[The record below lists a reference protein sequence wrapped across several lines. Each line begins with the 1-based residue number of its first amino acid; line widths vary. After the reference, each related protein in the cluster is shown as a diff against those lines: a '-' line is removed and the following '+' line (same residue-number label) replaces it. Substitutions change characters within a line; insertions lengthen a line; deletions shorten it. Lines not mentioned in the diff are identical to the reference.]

1 MIAKLL
7 DFLDGLYP
15 SVNSRSPFVGKNLL
29 RRVILSGIYHTNN
42 FLCWYYHNIKKKPI
56 SSPEEADYVV
66 SLTTYPARVGNVWRV
81 IEMAANQRGIQDKYA
96 ICLYLIKSKFEGIDL
111 PAKIKELQAR
121 GLTVKFNEENL
132 KCHNKYFYAFKDYP
146 EKTVITIDDDLQY
159 NHHTISGLIKKNKEY
174 PKCIVYNRGARVIP
188 NKSFNM
194 WPSVQKATNPHT
206 DIYPL
211 GVGGVLYP
219 PHSCHEI
226 VLDNKIIKKTCL
238 CADDMWLNFTS
249 RLNQTNVV
257 QTNLSSTYMVLPD
270 SDQKTA
276 LWLTNT
282 ADNNDG
288 NDLQIGE
295 ISNWAKGQFGCDF
308 FVNINK

>member
-7 DFLDGLYP
+7 DFLDGIYP
-15 SVNSRSPFVGKNLL
+15 SVNSRSPFVGQNLL

-42 FLCWYYHNIKKKPI
+42 FLCWYYHNIKKKSI

-81 IEMAANQRGIQDKYA
+81 IEMAANQRDIKEKYA
-96 ICLYLIKSKFEGIDL
+96 ICLYLIKSEFDGIDL

-146 EKTVITIDDDLQY
+146 EKTIITIDDDLQY

-174 PKCIVYNRGARVIP
+174 PKCITYNLGSFVLKNRP
-188 NKSFNM
+188 FKS
-194 WPSVQKATNPHT
+194 WPDAIAQCTPHI

-219 PHSCHEI
+219 PHSCHSL
-226 VLDNKIIKKTCL
+226 VLKNDVIKKTCL
-238 CADDMWLNFTS
+238 CADDMWLNFSS
-249 RLNQTNVV
+249 RMNQTYVV
-257 QTNLSSTYMVLPD
+257 QTSFKSTYMVLPD
-270 SDQKTA
+270 STQENA
-276 LWLTNT
+276 LWKTNT
-282 ADNNDG
+282 NIEIVG
-288 NDLQIGE
+288 NDKQILQI
-295 ISNWAKGQFGCDF
+295 SDWAKEAFKCDF
-308 FVNINK
+308 FVNLK

>member
-1 MIAKLL
+1 MLAKLL
-7 DFLDGLYP
+7 DFLDGIYP

-42 FLCWYYHNIKKKPI
+42 FLCWYYHNIKKKTI

-81 IEMAANQRGIQDKYA
+81 IEMAANQRGIKEKYA
-96 ICLYLIKSKFEGIDL
+96 ICLYLIKSEFEGVDL

-174 PKCIVYNRGARVIP
+174 PDCIIYNRGNRILKNEP
-188 NKSFNM
+188 YNN
-194 WPSVQKATNPHT
+194 WPFVENLTCPQHDVFPT
-206 DIYPL
+206 

-219 PHSCHEI
+219 PHCCNEF
-226 VLDNKIIKKTCL
+226 VTDMGVIKKTCL
-238 CADDMWLNFTS
+238 RADDLWLNFMS
-249 RLNQTNVV
+249 RLNHTKVV
-257 QTNLSSTYMVLPD
+257 QSGLKSTYMVLPD
-270 SDQKTA
+270 TSQQTA
-276 LWLTNT
+276 LWLV
-282 ADNNDG
+282 NNDVIQVG
-288 NDLQIGE
+288 NDVQINE
-295 ISNWAKGQFGCDF
+295 ITKWSLKELNCDY
-308 FVNINK
+308 FVNV

>member
-1 MIAKLL
+1 MLAKLL
-7 DFLDGLYP
+7 DFLDGIYP
-15 SVNSRSPFVGKNLL
+15 SVNAHSPFIGKNLL

-42 FLCWYYHNIKKKPI
+42 FLCWYYHNIKKKSI

-81 IEMAANQRGIQDKYA
+81 IEMAANQRGIKEKYA
-96 ICLYLIKSKFEGIDL
+96 ICLYLIKSEFEGIDL

-174 PKCIVYNRGARVIP
+174 PKCIIYNRGNRILKNEP
-188 NKSFNM
+188 YNN
-194 WPSVQKATNPHT
+194 WPFVENLTCPQHDVFPT
-206 DIYPL
+206 

-219 PHSCHEI
+219 PHCCNRFVTDME
-226 VLDNKIIKKTCL
+226 VIKKTCL
-238 CADDMWLNFTS
+238 RADDLWLNFMS
-249 RLNQTNVV
+249 RLNHTKVV
-257 QTNLSSTYMVLPD
+257 QTGLKSTYMVLPD
-270 SDQKTA
+270 TSQQTA
-276 LWLTNT
+276 LWLV
-282 ADNNDG
+282 NNDVVQVG
-288 NDLQIGE
+288 NDVQINE
-295 ISNWAKGQFGCDF
+295 ITKWSLKELNCDY
-308 FVNINK
+308 FVNV

>member
-7 DFLDGLYP
+7 DFLDGIYP
-15 SVNSRSPFVGKNLL
+15 SVNSRSPFVGQNLL

-42 FLCWYYHNIKKKPI
+42 FLCWYYHNIKKKSI

-81 IEMAANQRGIQDKYA
+81 IEMAANQRGIQEKYA
-96 ICLYLIKSKFEGIDL
+96 ICLYLIKSEFEGIDL
-111 PAKIKELQAR
+111 PAKIKEFQAR

-174 PKCIVYNRGARVIP
+174 PKCIIYNRGNRILKNEP
-188 NKSFNM
+188 YNN
-194 WPSVQKATNPHT
+194 WPFVENLTCPQHDVFPT
-206 DIYPL
+206 

-219 PHSCHEI
+219 PHCCNRFVTDME
-226 VLDNKIIKKTCL
+226 VIKKTCL
-238 CADDMWLNFTS
+238 RADDLWLNFMS
-249 RLNQTNVV
+249 RLNHTKVV
-257 QTNLSSTYMVLPD
+257 QTGLKSTYMVLPD
-270 SDQKTA
+270 TSQQTA
-276 LWLTNT
+276 LWLV
-282 ADNNDG
+282 NNDVVQVG
-288 NDLQIGE
+288 NDVQINE
-295 ISNWAKGQFGCDF
+295 ITKWSLKELNCDY
-308 FVNINK
+308 FVNV

>member
-1 MIAKLL
+1 MLAKLL
-7 DFLDGLYP
+7 DFLDGIYP

-42 FLCWYYHNIKKKPI
+42 FLCWYYHNIKKKSI

-81 IEMAANQRGIQDKYA
+81 IEMAANQRGIKEKYA
-96 ICLYLIKSKFEGIDL
+96 ICLYLIKSEFEGVDL

-159 NHHTISGLIKKNKEY
+159 NHHTISELIKKNKEY
-174 PKCIVYNRGARVIP
+174 PDCIIYNRGNRILKNEPYNNWPFVE
-188 NKSFNM
+188 NM
-194 WPSVQKATNPHT
+194 TCPQQDVFPT
-206 DIYPL
+206 

-219 PHSCHEI
+219 PHCCNEF
-226 VLDNKIIKKTCL
+226 VTDMGVIKKTCL
-238 CADDMWLNFTS
+238 RADDLWLNFMS
-249 RLNQTNVV
+249 RLNHTKVV
-257 QTNLSSTYMVLPD
+257 QSGLKSTYMVLPD
-270 SDQKTA
+270 TSQQTA
-276 LWLTNT
+276 LWLV
-282 ADNNDG
+282 NNDVIQVG
-288 NDLQIGE
+288 NDVQINE
-295 ISNWAKGQFGCDF
+295 ITKWSLKELNCDY
-308 FVNINK
+308 FVNV

>member
-1 MIAKLL
+1 MLAKLL
-7 DFLDGLYP
+7 DFLDGIYP
-15 SVNSRSPFVGKNLL
+15 SVNAHSPFVGKNLL

-96 ICLYLIKSKFEGIDL
+96 ICLYLIKSEFEGIDL

-146 EKTVITIDDDLQY
+146 EKTIITIDDDLQY
-159 NHHTISGLIKKNKEY
+159 NHHSISGLIKKNKEY
-174 PKCIVYNRGARVIP
+174 PDCIIYNRGNRILKNEP
-188 NKSFNM
+188 YNN
-194 WPSVQKATNPHT
+194 WPFVEKLTCPQHDVFPT
-206 DIYPL
+206 

-219 PHSCHEI
+219 PHCCNRFVTDME
-226 VLDNKIIKKTCL
+226 VIKKTCL
-238 CADDMWLNFTS
+238 RADDLWLNFMS
-249 RLNQTNVV
+249 RLNHTKVV
-257 QTNLSSTYMVLPD
+257 QTGLKSTYMVLPD
-270 SDQKTA
+270 TSQQTA
-276 LWLTNT
+276 LWLV
-282 ADNNDG
+282 NNDVVQVG
-288 NDLQIGE
+288 NDVQINE
-295 ISNWAKGQFGCDF
+295 ITKWSLKELNCDY
-308 FVNINK
+308 FVNV

>member
-1 MIAKLL
+1 MLAKLL
-7 DFLDGLYP
+7 DFLDGIYP

-42 FLCWYYHNIKKKPI
+42 FLCWYYHNIKKKTI

-81 IEMAANQRGIQDKYA
+81 IEMAANQRGIKEKYA
-96 ICLYLIKSKFEGIDL
+96 ICLYLIKSEFEGVDL

-159 NHHTISGLIKKNKEY
+159 NHHSISGLIKKNKEY
-174 PKCIVYNRGARVIP
+174 PDCIIYNRGNRILKNEP
-188 NKSFNM
+188 YNN
-194 WPSVQKATNPHT
+194 WPFVENLTCPQHDVFPT
-206 DIYPL
+206 

-219 PHSCHEI
+219 PHCCNRFVTDME
-226 VLDNKIIKKTCL
+226 VIKKTCL
-238 CADDMWLNFTS
+238 RADDLWLNFMS
-249 RLNQTNVV
+249 RLNHTKVV
-257 QTNLSSTYMVLPD
+257 QTGLKSTYMVLPD
-270 SDQKTA
+270 TSQQTA
-276 LWLTNT
+276 LWLV
-282 ADNNDG
+282 NNDVVQVG
-288 NDLQIGE
+288 NDVQINE
-295 ISNWAKGQFGCDF
+295 ITKWSLKELNCDY
-308 FVNINK
+308 FVNV

>member
-1 MIAKLL
+1 MLAKLL
-7 DFLDGLYP
+7 DFLDGIYP
-15 SVNSRSPFVGKNLL
+15 SVNAHSPFVGKNLL

-42 FLCWYYHNIKKKPI
+42 FLCWYYHNIKKKSI

-81 IEMAANQRGIQDKYA
+81 IEMAANQRGIKEKYA
-96 ICLYLIKSKFEGIDL
+96 ICLYLIKSEFEGIDL

-174 PKCIVYNRGARVIP
+174 PKCIIYNRGNRILKNEP
-188 NKSFNM
+188 YNN
-194 WPSVQKATNPHT
+194 WPFVENLTCPQHDVFPT
-206 DIYPL
+206 

-219 PHSCHEI
+219 PHCCNRFVTDME
-226 VLDNKIIKKTCL
+226 VIKKTCL
-238 CADDMWLNFTS
+238 RADDLWLNFMS
-249 RLNQTNVV
+249 RLNHTKVV
-257 QTNLSSTYMVLPD
+257 QTGLKSTYMVLPD
-270 SDQKTA
+270 TGQQTA
-276 LWLTNT
+276 LWLV
-282 ADNNDG
+282 NNDVVQVG
-288 NDLQIGE
+288 NDVQINE
-295 ISNWAKGQFGCDF
+295 ITKWSLKELNCDY
-308 FVNINK
+308 FVNV

>member
-7 DFLDGLYP
+7 DFLDGIYP

-42 FLCWYYHNIKKKPI
+42 FLCWYYHNIKKKSI

-81 IEMAANQRGIQDKYA
+81 IEMAANQRGIKEKYA
-96 ICLYLIKSKFEGIDL
+96 ICLYLIKSEFEGIDL

-146 EKTVITIDDDLQY
+146 EKTIITIDDDLQY

-174 PKCIVYNRGARVIP
+174 PKCIIYNRGNRILNNEPYNNWPFVE
-188 NKSFNM
+188 NM
-194 WPSVQKATNPHT
+194 TCPQQDVFPT
-206 DIYPL
+206 

-219 PHSCHEI
+219 PHCCNEF
-226 VLDNKIIKKTCL
+226 VTDMGVIKKTCL
-238 CADDMWLNFTS
+238 RADDLWLNFMS
-249 RLNQTNVV
+249 RLNHTKVV
-257 QTNLSSTYMVLPD
+257 QSGLKSTYMVLPD
-270 SDQKTA
+270 TSQQTA
-276 LWLTNT
+276 LWLV
-282 ADNNDG
+282 NNDVVQVG
-288 NDLQIGE
+288 NDVQINE
-295 ISNWAKGQFGCDF
+295 ITKWSLTELNCDY
-308 FVNINK
+308 FVNV

>member
-1 MIAKLL
+1 MLAKLL
-7 DFLDGLYP
+7 DFLDGIYP

-42 FLCWYYHNIKKKPI
+42 FLCWYYHNIKKKTI

-81 IEMAANQRGIQDKYA
+81 IEMAANQRGIKEKYA
-96 ICLYLIKSKFEGIDL
+96 ICLYLIKSEFEGVDL

-159 NHHTISGLIKKNKEY
+159 NHHSISGLIKKNKEY
-174 PKCIVYNRGARVIP
+174 PDCIIYNRGNRILKNEP
-188 NKSFNM
+188 YNN
-194 WPSVQKATNPHT
+194 WPFVENLTCPQHDVFPT
-206 DIYPL
+206 

-219 PHSCHEI
+219 PHCCNEF
-226 VLDNKIIKKTCL
+226 VTDMGVIKKTCL
-238 CADDMWLNFTS
+238 RADDLWLNFMS
-249 RLNQTNVV
+249 RLNHTKVV
-257 QTNLSSTYMVLPD
+257 QSGLKSTYMVLPD
-270 SDQKTA
+270 TSQQTA
-276 LWLTNT
+276 LWLV
-282 ADNNDG
+282 NNDVIQVG
-288 NDLQIGE
+288 NDVQINE
-295 ISNWAKGQFGCDF
+295 ITKWSLKELNCDY
-308 FVNINK
+308 FVNV

>member
-1 MIAKLL
+1 MLAKLL
-7 DFLDGLYP
+7 DFLDGIYP

-42 FLCWYYHNIKKKPI
+42 FLCWYYHNIKKKSI

-81 IEMAANQRGIQDKYA
+81 IEMAANQRGIKEKYA
-96 ICLYLIKSKFEGIDL
+96 ICLYLIKSEFEGVDL

-174 PKCIVYNRGARVIP
+174 PDCIIYNRGNRILKNEPYNNWPFVE
-188 NKSFNM
+188 NM
-194 WPSVQKATNPHT
+194 TCPQQDVFPT
-206 DIYPL
+206 

-219 PHSCHEI
+219 PHCCNEF
-226 VLDNKIIKKTCL
+226 VTDMGVIKKTCL
-238 CADDMWLNFTS
+238 RADDLWLNFMS
-249 RLNQTNVV
+249 RLNHTKVV
-257 QTNLSSTYMVLPD
+257 QSGLKSTYMVLPD
-270 SDQKTA
+270 TSQQTA
-276 LWLTNT
+276 LWLV
-282 ADNNDG
+282 NNDVIQVG
-288 NDLQIGE
+288 NDEQINE
-295 ISNWAKGQFGCDF
+295 ITKWSLKELNCDY
-308 FVNINK
+308 FVNV

>member
-7 DFLDGLYP
+7 DFLDGIYP

-42 FLCWYYHNIKKKPI
+42 FLCWYYHNIKKKSI

-81 IEMAANQRGIQDKYA
+81 IEMAANQRGIKEKYA
-96 ICLYLIKSKFEGIDL
+96 ICLYLIKSEFEGIDL

-174 PKCIVYNRGARVIP
+174 PKCIIYNRGNRILNNEPYNNWPFVE
-188 NKSFNM
+188 NM
-194 WPSVQKATNPHT
+194 TCPQQDVFPT
-206 DIYPL
+206 

-219 PHSCHEI
+219 PHCCNEF
-226 VLDNKIIKKTCL
+226 VTDMGVIKKTCL
-238 CADDMWLNFTS
+238 RADDLWLNFMS
-249 RLNQTNVV
+249 RLNHTKVV
-257 QTNLSSTYMVLPD
+257 QSGLKSTYMVLPD
-270 SDQKTA
+270 TSQQTA
-276 LWLTNT
+276 LWLV
-282 ADNNDG
+282 NNDVVQVG
-288 NDLQIGE
+288 NDVQINE
-295 ISNWAKGQFGCDF
+295 ITKWSLTELDCDY
-308 FVNINK
+308 FVNV

>member
-7 DFLDGLYP
+7 DFLDGIYP
-15 SVNSRSPFVGKNLL
+15 SVNSRSPFVGQNLL

-42 FLCWYYHNIKKKPI
+42 FLCWYYHNIKKKSI

-96 ICLYLIKSKFEGIDL
+96 ICLYLIKSEFEGIDL

-174 PKCIVYNRGARVIP
+174 PKCIIYNRGNRILKNEP
-188 NKSFNM
+188 YNN
-194 WPSVQKATNPHT
+194 WPFVENLTCPQHDVFPT
-206 DIYPL
+206 

-219 PHSCHEI
+219 PHCCNRFVTDME
-226 VLDNKIIKKTCL
+226 VIKKTCL
-238 CADDMWLNFTS
+238 RADDLWLNFMS
-249 RLNQTNVV
+249 RLNHTKVV
-257 QTNLSSTYMVLPD
+257 QSGLKSTYMVLPD
-270 SDQKTA
+270 TSQQTA
-276 LWLTNT
+276 LWLV
-282 ADNNDG
+282 NNDVVQVG
-288 NDLQIGE
+288 NDVQINE
-295 ISNWAKGQFGCDF
+295 ITKWSLKELNCDY
-308 FVNINK
+308 FVNV

>member
-1 MIAKLL
+1 MLAKLL
-7 DFLDGLYP
+7 DFLDGIYP

-42 FLCWYYHNIKKKPI
+42 FLCWYYHNIKKKTI

-81 IEMAANQRGIQDKYA
+81 IEMAANQRGIKEKYA
-96 ICLYLIKSKFEGIDL
+96 ICLYLIKSEFEGVDL

-159 NHHTISGLIKKNKEY
+159 NHHTISELIKKNKEY
-174 PKCIVYNRGARVIP
+174 PDCIIYNRGNRILKNEPYNNWPFVE
-188 NKSFNM
+188 NM
-194 WPSVQKATNPHT
+194 ACPQQDVFPT
-206 DIYPL
+206 

-219 PHSCHEI
+219 PHCCNEF
-226 VLDNKIIKKTCL
+226 VTDMGVIKKTCL
-238 CADDMWLNFTS
+238 RADDLWLNFMS
-249 RLNQTNVV
+249 RLNHTKVV
-257 QTNLSSTYMVLPD
+257 QSGLKSTYMVLPD
-270 SDQKTA
+270 TSQQTA
-276 LWLTNT
+276 LWLV
-282 ADNNDG
+282 NNDVIQVG
-288 NDLQIGE
+288 NDVQINE
-295 ISNWAKGQFGCDF
+295 ITKWSLKELNCDY
-308 FVNINK
+308 FVNV

>member
-1 MIAKLL
+1 MLAKLL
-7 DFLDGLYP
+7 DFLDGIYP
-15 SVNSRSPFVGKNLL
+15 SVNAHSPFVGKNLL

-42 FLCWYYHNIKKKPI
+42 FLCWYYHNIKKKSI

-81 IEMAANQRGIQDKYA
+81 IEMAANQRGIKEKYA
-96 ICLYLIKSKFEGIDL
+96 ICLYLIKSEFEGIDL

-174 PKCIVYNRGARVIP
+174 PKCIIYNRGNRILKNEP
-188 NKSFNM
+188 YNN
-194 WPSVQKATNPHT
+194 WPFVENLTCPQHDVFPT
-206 DIYPL
+206 

-219 PHSCHEI
+219 PHCCNRFVTDME
-226 VLDNKIIKKTCL
+226 VIKKTCL
-238 CADDMWLNFTS
+238 LADDLWLNFMS
-249 RLNQTNVV
+249 RLNHTKVV
-257 QTNLSSTYMVLPD
+257 QTGLKSTYMVLPD
-270 SDQKTA
+270 TSQQTA
-276 LWLTNT
+276 LWLV
-282 ADNNDG
+282 NNDVVQVG
-288 NDLQIGE
+288 NDVQINE
-295 ISNWAKGQFGCDF
+295 ITKWSLKELNCDY
-308 FVNINK
+308 FVNV

>member
-7 DFLDGLYP
+7 DFLDGIYP

-42 FLCWYYHNIKKKPI
+42 FLCWYYHNIKKKSI

-81 IEMAANQRGIQDKYA
+81 IEMAANQRGIKEKYA
-96 ICLYLIKSKFEGIDL
+96 ICLYLIKSEFEGIDL

-121 GLTVKFNEENL
+121 GLTIKFNEENL

-174 PKCIVYNRGARVIP
+174 PKCIIYNRGNRILNNEPYNNWPFVE
-188 NKSFNM
+188 NM
-194 WPSVQKATNPHT
+194 TCPQQDVFPT
-206 DIYPL
+206 

-219 PHSCHEI
+219 PHCCNEF
-226 VLDNKIIKKTCL
+226 VTDMGVIKKTCL
-238 CADDMWLNFTS
+238 RADDLWLNFMS
-249 RLNQTNVV
+249 RLNHTKVV
-257 QTNLSSTYMVLPD
+257 QSGLKSTYMVLPD
-270 SDQKTA
+270 TSQQTA
-276 LWLTNT
+276 LWLV
-282 ADNNDG
+282 NNDVVQVG
-288 NDLQIGE
+288 NDVQINE
-295 ISNWAKGQFGCDF
+295 ITKWSLTELNCDY
-308 FVNINK
+308 FVNV

>member
-1 MIAKLL
+1 MLAKLL
-7 DFLDGLYP
+7 DFLDGIYP
-15 SVNSRSPFVGKNLL
+15 SVNAHSPFIGKNLL

-42 FLCWYYHNIKKKPI
+42 FLCWYYHNIKKKSI

-81 IEMAANQRGIQDKYA
+81 IEMAANQRGIKEKYA
-96 ICLYLIKSKFEGIDL
+96 ICLYLIKSEFEGIDL

-174 PKCIVYNRGARVIP
+174 PKCIIYNRGNRILNNEP
-188 NKSFNM
+188 YNN
-194 WPSVQKATNPHT
+194 WPFVENLTCPQHDVFPT
-206 DIYPL
+206 

-219 PHSCHEI
+219 PHCCNRFVTDME
-226 VLDNKIIKKTCL
+226 VIKKTCL
-238 CADDMWLNFTS
+238 RADDLWLNFMS
-249 RLNQTNVV
+249 RLNHTKVV
-257 QTNLSSTYMVLPD
+257 QTGLKSTYMVLPD
-270 SDQKTA
+270 TSQQTA
-276 LWLTNT
+276 LWLV
-282 ADNNDG
+282 NNDVIQVG
-288 NDLQIGE
+288 NDVQINE
-295 ISNWAKGQFGCDF
+295 ITKWSLKELNCDY
-308 FVNINK
+308 FVNV

>member
-7 DFLDGLYP
+7 DFLDGIYP

-42 FLCWYYHNIKKKPI
+42 FLCWYYHNIKKKSI

-81 IEMAANQRGIQDKYA
+81 IEMAANQRGIKEKYA
-96 ICLYLIKSKFEGIDL
+96 ICLYLIKSEFEGIDL

-132 KCHNKYFYAFKDYP
+132 KCHNKYFYAFKDYH

-159 NHHTISGLIKKNKEY
+159 NHHSISGLIKKNKEY
-174 PKCIVYNRGARVIP
+174 PDCIIYNRGNRILKNEP
-188 NKSFNM
+188 YNN
-194 WPSVQKATNPHT
+194 WPFVENLTCPQHDVFPT
-206 DIYPL
+206 

-219 PHSCHEI
+219 PHCCNRFVTDME
-226 VLDNKIIKKTCL
+226 VIKKTCL
-238 CADDMWLNFTS
+238 RADDLWLNFMS
-249 RLNQTNVV
+249 RLNHTKVV
-257 QTNLSSTYMVLPD
+257 QTGLKSTYMVLPD
-270 SDQKTA
+270 TSQQTA
-276 LWLTNT
+276 LWLV
-282 ADNNDG
+282 NNDVVQVG
-288 NDLQIGE
+288 NDVQINE
-295 ISNWAKGQFGCDF
+295 ITKWSLKELNCDY
-308 FVNINK
+308 FVNV

>member
-1 MIAKLL
+1 MLAKLL
-7 DFLDGLYP
+7 DFLDGIYP
-15 SVNSRSPFVGKNLL
+15 SVNAHSPFVGKNLL

-42 FLCWYYHNIKKKPI
+42 FLCWYYHNIKKKSI

-81 IEMAANQRGIQDKYA
+81 IEMAANQRGIKEKYA
-96 ICLYLIKSKFEGIDL
+96 ICLYLIKSEFEGIDL

-174 PKCIVYNRGARVIP
+174 PKCIIYNRGNRILKNEP
-188 NKSFNM
+188 YNN
-194 WPSVQKATNPHT
+194 WPFVENLTCPQHDVFPT
-206 DIYPL
+206 

-219 PHSCHEI
+219 PHCCNRFVTDME
-226 VLDNKIIKKTCL
+226 VIKKTCL
-238 CADDMWLNFTS
+238 RADDLWLNFMS
-249 RLNQTNVV
+249 RLNHTKVV
-257 QTNLSSTYMVLPD
+257 QTGLKSTYMVLPD
-270 SDQKTA
+270 TSQQTA
-276 LWLTNT
+276 LWLV
-282 ADNNDG
+282 NNDVVQVG
-288 NDLQIGE
+288 NDVQINE
-295 ISNWAKGQFGCDF
+295 ITKWSLKELNCDY
-308 FVNINK
+308 FVNV

>member
-1 MIAKLL
+1 MLAKLL
-7 DFLDGLYP
+7 DFLDGIYP
-15 SVNSRSPFVGKNLL
+15 SVNAHSPFVGKNLL

-42 FLCWYYHNIKKKPI
+42 FLCWYYHNIKKKSI

-96 ICLYLIKSKFEGIDL
+96 ICLYLIKSEFEGIDL

-159 NHHTISGLIKKNKEY
+159 NHHTILGLIKKNKEY
-174 PKCIVYNRGARVIP
+174 PKCIIYNRGNRILNNEPYNNWPFVE
-188 NKSFNM
+188 NM
-194 WPSVQKATNPHT
+194 TCPQQDVFPT
-206 DIYPL
+206 

-219 PHSCHEI
+219 PHCCNEF
-226 VLDNKIIKKTCL
+226 VTDMGVIKKTCL
-238 CADDMWLNFTS
+238 RADDLWLNFMS
-249 RLNQTNVV
+249 RLNHTKVV
-257 QTNLSSTYMVLPD
+257 QSGLKSTYMVLPD
-270 SDQKTA
+270 TSQQTA
-276 LWLTNT
+276 LWLV
-282 ADNNDG
+282 NNDVVQVG
-288 NDLQIGE
+288 NDVQINE
-295 ISNWAKGQFGCDF
+295 ITKWSLKELNCDY
-308 FVNINK
+308 FVNV